1 MLSSIK
7 AKIILYYITVLFVVL
22 SVLGIFL
29 YFSLNKIV
37 YKSLDAGLLARAKA
51 IASLIEIDS
60 NESDFNLSDEI
71 MWEYRSPRSGSFFQ
85 VRRADGTTMAKS
97 ASLGEMELPPPPE
110 NDSRTHISTIRMD
123 GRTVRLVNFINGSG
137 GQRENAE
144 KRRMHGLVVQCG
156 EDIGFE
162 LDFLEDFRTI
172 LAGAV
177 FFVMLLSALGGF
189 IIAKKALAPVLDISQ
204 TIDRISE
211 QDLTRRV
218 SLQGV
223 PRELKI
229 LAASFNRTFNRMEEA
244 FNRQKRFAADASH
257 ELRTPLSVILS
268 QGEITLRKE
277 RTAEEY
283 KSSLRAIVQAAQT
296 MSSTVRKLLTLTRF
310 SADKVALKFES
321 INVKTLINDV
331 VKLLGHLA
339 EQKGVRIETSQVLA
353 SLLVRGDREYLL
365 ELFTNLLDNAI
376 KYNVPQGQVHISA
389 REEPEFIV
397 CEISDTGIGIPA
409 DALDKVFERFYRAD
423 HSRSKE
429 IDGSGLGLSICRE
442 IARIHGGKIEIKSEE
457 GEGTVLSVYLKGT
470 DMQQPSELI
479 NS

>member
-7 AKIILYYITVLFVVL
+7 AKIIFYYIAVLFIVL

-37 YKSLDAGLLARAKA
+37 YKYLDAGLLTKAKA
-51 IASLIEIDS
+51 IASLIDIDGK
-60 NESDFNLSDEI
+60 ETDFNLSDEI
-71 MWEYRSPRSGSFFQ
+71 MWEYRSPKSGSFFQ

-97 ASLGEMELPPPPE
+97 ASLGELELPPLG
-110 NDSRTHISTIRMD
+110 NDPRTHIATIRID
-123 GRTVRLVNFINGSG
+123 GRTVRLINFGNGSG
-137 GQRENAE
+137 EERGNAE
-144 KRRMHGLVVQCG
+144 NKRMHGLVVQCG

-177 FFVMLLSALGGF
+177 LSVMLLSALGGF

-211 QDLTRRV
+211 QDLMRRV

-229 LAASFNRTFNRMEEA
+229 LAISFNRTFQRMEEA
-244 FNRQKRFAADASH
+244 FNRQKRFTADASH

-268 QGEITLRKE
+268 QGEITLRQE
-277 RTAEEY
+277 RTTEEY
-283 KSSLRAIVQAAQT
+283 KNSLNAIVQAAQT
-296 MSSTVRKLLTLTRF
+296 MSSTVRKLLTLTRLI
-310 SADKVALKFES
+310 ADKVELKFE
-321 INVKTLINDV
+321 ILNIKELMNDV
-331 VKLLGHLA
+331 AKLLGPLA
-339 EQKGVRIETSQVLA
+339 EQKGLGIETSQVPA
-353 SLLVRGDREYLL
+353 TLLIHGDREKLL
-365 ELFTNLLDNAI
+365 ELFTNLLDNSI
-376 KYNVPQGQVHISA
+376 KYNIPQGQVHITA
-389 REEPEFIV
+389 RKEAEFIV
-397 CEISDTGIGIPA
+397 CEIRDTGIGIPTA
-409 DALDKVFERFYRAD
+409 ALDKVFDRFYRVD

-442 IARIHGGKIEIKSEE
+442 IARLHGGKIEIKSKE
-457 GEGTVLSVYLKGT
+457 GEGTVLSVYLSGSLKSDFT
-470 DMQQPSELI
+470 
-479 NS
+479 